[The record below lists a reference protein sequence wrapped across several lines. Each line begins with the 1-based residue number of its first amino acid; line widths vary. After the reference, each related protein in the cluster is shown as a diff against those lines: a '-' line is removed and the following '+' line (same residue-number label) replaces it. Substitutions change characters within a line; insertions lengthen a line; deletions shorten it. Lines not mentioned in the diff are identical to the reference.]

1 MIELVIAMSVL
12 SVGVLAVHA
21 MFVAGIFQI
30 TRASTI
36 TTAASVASAEMENY
50 HARTYDSIGLPESL
64 VSGADGTYRGDT
76 AFKTNASERVG
87 CPGGGCPAVPTKTV
101 SGADGRDYRVDTY
114 MAWESGARDVKIVT
128 IVVRDG
134 ASPPRVWARLAT
146 SFDQFPGT

>member
-12 SVGVLAVHA
+12 AIGVLAVHA

-30 TRASTI
+30 NRASTI
-36 TTAASVASAEMENY
+36 TTAASLASAEMENY
-50 HARTYDSIGLPESL
+50 HALRYESIGMPESL
-64 VSGADGTYRGDT
+64 VSAADGTHRGDP
-76 AFKTNASERVG
+76 AFRTSPSQRVD

-114 MAWESGARDVKIVT
+114 MTWESGARDVKVVT

-146 SFDQFPGT
+146 SFDEFPGT

>member
-1 MIELVIAMSVL
+1 MIELVTAMAVL
-12 SVGVLAVHA
+12 AVGVLAVHA
-21 MFVAGIFQI
+21 MFVTGIFQI

-50 HARTYDSIGLPESL
+50 HALRYESIGLQESL
-64 VSGADGTYRGDT
+64 LLGADGTYRGDP
-76 AFKTNASERVG
+76 AFRTSPSDRVD

-101 SGADGRDYRVDTY
+101 SGADGRDYRVDSY
-114 MAWESGARDVKIVT
+114 MTWESGARDVKIVT

-146 SFDQFPGT
+146 SFDDFAGT